1 VAEVLEDGTQGLQ
14 PLDPQNHVGG
24 AEREPVKVDVE
35 VFAVDHDVH
44 GMTTAGLLSQSPF
57 AIAMRRRPVASRSMS
72 AYVAAC
78 SSMKL

>member
-44 GMTTAGLLSQSPF
+44 GMTTARVTES
-57 AIAMRRRPVASRSMS
+57 VAVRHSD
-72 AYVAAC
+72 A
-78 SSMKL
+78 